1 MPHGFGVSKG
11 ATSLLLIGAFLAM
24 HALREEKAL
33 MSYGFFQSLPV
44 AVRLHPDTFVFLFRL
59 LCLLLV
65 FLRFRLLTPPFG
77 LSVLFTPQEVVQ
89 VVVASVYVRRVPDA
103 QPVFLPQF
111 LNSFHSR
118 LVVVEETVDA
128 PVTAQWLDCFGEVG
142 SRVQH
147 DVVLPVKVGTVRTS
161 FQPQGEEGE
170 VVHEALEEV
179 AGLLRLFL
187 PYVGD
192 VLRCYAALEQL
203 VAYLVASRT
212 VEKTNGKVG
221 FAASQIAHL
230 PAFSFC
236 QFRIYPPLPQI
247 GQ

>member
-1 MPHGFGVSKG
+1 M
-11 ATSLLLIGAFLAM
+11 AFF
-24 HALREEKAL
+24 KA
-33 MSYGFFQSLPV
+33 FRWH
-44 AVRLHPDTFVFLFRL
+44 VRLHPDTFAFPLRL
-59 LCLLLV
+59 LCLLLA
-65 FLRFRLLTPPFG
+65 FLRFRFLLPPFR
-77 LSVLFTPQEVVQ
+77 LFTTKVVVQ
-89 VVVASVYVRRVPDA
+89 VVVASVYVRCVPDA

-128 PVTAQWLDCFGEVG
+128 PVTAQWSDCLGEVG
-142 SRVQH
+142 SRVQY
-147 DVVLPVKVGTVRTS
+147 DVVLPVKVGTVRTL

-179 AGLLRLFL
+179 AGLFRLFL

-192 VLRCYAALEQL
+192 VLRCYAALEEL

-212 VEKTNGKVG
+212 VGKTNGKVG

>member
-1 MPHGFGVSKG
+1 MD
-11 ATSLLLIGAFLAM
+11 AF
-24 HALREEKAL
+24 
-33 MSYGFFQSLPV
+33 V
-44 AVRLHPDTFVFLFRL
+44 I
-59 LCLLLV
+59 
-65 FLRFRLLTPPFG
+65 
-77 LSVLFTPQEVVQ
+77 
-89 VVVASVYVRRVPDA
+89 
-103 QPVFLPQF
+103 
-111 LNSFHSR
+111 
-118 LVVVEETVDA
+118 
-128 PVTAQWLDCFGEVG
+128 AQWVDCFGKVG

-147 DVVLPVKVGTVRTS
+147 DVVLPVKFGAVGTP

-170 VVHEALEEV
+170 VVHEALEDI

-192 VLRCYAALEQL
+192 VLRCYAPLEEF

-212 VEKTNGKVG
+212 VGKTNGKVG
-221 FAASQIAHL
+221 FAAGQIAHL

>member
-1 MPHGFGVSKG
+1 MFGWC
-11 ATSLLLIGAFLAM
+11 
-24 HALREEKAL
+24 
-33 MSYGFFQSLPV
+33 
-44 AVRLHPDTFVFLFRL
+44 VFL
-59 LCLLLV
+59 
-65 FLRFRLLTPPFG
+65 
-77 LSVLFTPQEVVQ
+77 TPQAVVQ
-89 VVVASVYVRRVPDA
+89 VVVASLSVRRVPDA

-118 LVVVEETVDA
+118 LVVVEETVNA
-128 PVTAQWLDCFGEVG
+128 PVTAQWSDCLGEVG
-142 SRVQH
+142 SRVQY
-147 DVVLPVKVGTVRTS
+147 DVVLPVKVGTVGTP

-170 VVHEALEEV
+170 VVHEALEEA
-179 AGLLRLFL
+179 AGLPHLFL

-192 VLRCYAALEQL
+192 VLRCYASLEEL

>member
-1 MPHGFGVSKG
+1 M
-11 ATSLLLIGAFLAM
+11 AFF
-24 HALREEKAL
+24 KA
-33 MSYGFFQSLPV
+33 FRWH
-44 AVRLHPDTFVFLFRL
+44 VRLHPDAFAFPLRL
-59 LCLLLV
+59 PCLLLC

-118 LVVVEETVDA
+118 LVVVKEAMDVF
-128 PVTAQWLDCFGEVG
+128 VIAQRVDCFGKVG

-147 DVVLPVKVGTVRTS
+147 DVVLPVKVGTVRTP

-192 VLRCYAALEQL
+192 VLRCYASLEEL

>member
-1 MPHGFGVSKG
+1 MAFFKAFRWLYGYI
-11 ATSLLLIGAFLAM
+11 LIPLFSFSV
-24 HALREEKAL
+24 ALP
-33 MSYGFFQSLPV
+33 SVG
-44 AVRLHPDTFVFLFRL
+44 
-59 LCLLLV
+59 

-128 PVTAQWLDCFGEVG
+128 LVTAQWSDCLGEVG
-142 SRVQH
+142 SRVQY
-147 DVVLPVKVGTVRTS
+147 DVVLPVKVGTVRTP

-179 AGLLRLFL
+179 AGLLRCSCRMWVMSFGAMQPLKSL
-187 PYVGD
+187 
-192 VLRCYAALEQL
+192 LRI
-203 VAYLVASRT
+203 S
-212 VEKTNGKVG
+212 
-221 FAASQIAHL
+221 
-230 PAFSFC
+230 
-236 QFRIYPPLPQI
+236 
-247 GQ
+247 

>member
-1 MPHGFGVSKG
+1 M
-11 ATSLLLIGAFLAM
+11 
-24 HALREEKAL
+24 
-33 MSYGFFQSLPV
+33 
-44 AVRLHPDTFVFLFRL
+44 
-59 LCLLLV
+59 
-65 FLRFRLLTPPFG
+65 
-77 LSVLFTPQEVVQ
+77 
-89 VVVASVYVRRVPDA
+89 
-103 QPVFLPQF
+103 
-111 LNSFHSR
+111 
-118 LVVVEETVDA
+118 DA
-128 PVTAQWLDCFGEVG
+128 PVTAQWSDCLGEVG
-142 SRVQH
+142 SRVQY
-147 DVVLPVKVGTVRTS
+147 DVVLPVKVGTVRTP

-192 VLRCYAALEQL
+192 VLRCYAALEEL

-212 VEKTNGKVG
+212 VGKTNGKVG

-236 QFRIYPPLPQI
+236 QFRIYLPLPQI

>member
-11 ATSLLLIGAFLAM
+11 AASLLLIGAFLAM
-24 HALREEKAL
+24 REEKAL
-33 MSYGFFQSLPV
+33 MSYGFFK
-44 AVRLHPDTFVFLFRL
+44 AFRWHVRLHPDAFAFPLRL
-59 LCLLLV
+59 LCLLLA

-128 PVTAQWLDCFGEVG
+128 LVTAQWSDCLGEVG
-142 SRVQH
+142 SRVQY
-147 DVVLPVKVGTVRTS
+147 DVVLPVKVGTVRTP

-187 PYVGD
+187 LYVGD
-192 VLRCYAALEQL
+192 VLRCYAAFEEL
-203 VAYLVASRT
+203 VTYLVASRT
-212 VEKTNGKVG
+212 VGEADGKVG
-221 FAASQIAHL
+221 FAVGQIAHL

-236 QFRIYPPLPQI
+236 
-247 GQ
+247 